1 MRGLAHSP
9 SLLLVG
15 ISLLTIIAMSSLV
28 AWKLQR
34 GFNDYLQ
41 AREAH
46 RLNRFA
52 ERHQAQ

>member
-52 ERHQAQ
+52 ERLQAQ